1 MDFLIKALLAWL
13 DQDEQQTCVI
23 YGADGSFVGFVG
35 SIGTLGIPDVF
46 IPEATNQ
53 LSTPWD
59 GWICLPINL
68 NGEYCGCVVSHD
80 KGRNTDAV
88 LTVAEII
95 KCACGL

>member
-13 DQDEQQTCVI
+13 DQDERQTCVI
-23 YGADGSFVGFVG
+23 YGADGSFVGFAG
-35 SIGTLGIPDVF
+35 SIGTLGVPDEF

-53 LSTPWD
+53 LSVPWD
-59 GWICLPINL
+59 GWICFPINL
-68 NGEYCGCVVSHD
+68 KGEYCGCVVSHD